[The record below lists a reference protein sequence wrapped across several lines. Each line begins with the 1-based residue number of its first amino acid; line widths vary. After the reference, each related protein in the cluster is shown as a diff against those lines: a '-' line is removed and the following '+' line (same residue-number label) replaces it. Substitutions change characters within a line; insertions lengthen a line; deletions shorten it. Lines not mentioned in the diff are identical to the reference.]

1 MKLNLHLILKNKI
14 KKNKKKKQPKST
26 WTTLFNIQHGS

>member
-1 MKLNLHLILKNKI
+1 MKLNLHLILKNN
-14 KKNKKKKQPKST
+14 KKKTKKKQPKST